1 MVRKVNDKETND
13 HPGDELVKEREA
25 TAALEEAD
33 GDIKSHLER
42 KELSETQSETSSSI
56 RGKCKTSIN
65 VSQN

>member
-25 TAALEEAD
+25 TAALEEAG

-42 KELSETQSETSSSI
+42 KELSETQSETS

>member
-1 MVRKVNDKETND
+1 M
-13 HPGDELVKEREA
+13 VKEREA

-42 KELSETQSETSSSI
+42 KELSETQSETS